1 MNDTFSL
8 LKFRS
13 MQRVSLGTKGEGSEL
28 GPHCTILG
36 PPPLA
41 PPPTPPLPPLLQTA
55 FCH

>member
-1 MNDTFSL
+1 MKDSFSL